1 MKVLSLLTAAGV
13 ASYSTASTIQRRAP
27 VLTDV
32 LNAHNDFRAQ
42 HGAAA
47 LTWSDT
53 LANAAQSWADRCV
66 FEHSGGAV
74 GPYGE
79 NLYAAAPGGANPV
92 DGVKSWTNEASDY
105 DPNNPQPS
113 HFTQVVWKAS
123 TELGCAVAECGD
135 KIFPNFPTSTFLV
148 CEYSPAG
155 NVIGQFPE
163 NVQP

>member
-13 ASYSTASTIQRRAP
+13 ASLSTASTIQRRAP

-53 LANAAQSWADRCV
+53 LANAAQNWADRCV

-92 DGVKSWTNEASDY
+92 DGVRSWTNEA
-105 DPNNPQPS
+105 
-113 HFTQVVWKAS
+113 
-123 TELGCAVAECGD
+123 
-135 KIFPNFPTSTFLV
+135 
-148 CEYSPAG
+148 
-155 NVIGQFPE
+155 
-163 NVQP
+163 